1 MFYKANDSEYKTL
14 QDGKIKLKTLT
25 YCDDLQLVEFTI
37 EKGVVLPEH
46 SHPNTQIGYLVKGKI
61 EFVID
66 GKTYIAEPG
75 DSWCIP
81 KNVPHSAKILEDTKV
96 VEVFSPVRKEML

>member
-1 MFYKANDSEYKTL
+1 MFYKCNSSDYKNI
-14 QDGKIKLKTLT
+14 QDGKIMFKTLT
-25 YCDDLQLVEFTI
+25 HCDKVHLIEFI
-37 EKGVVLPEH
+37 IKKDVFLPEH
-46 SHPNTQIGYLVKGKI
+46 SHPNVQIGYLIEGKL

-81 KNVPHSAKILEDTKV
+81 KNIPHSAKILEDSKV
-96 VEVFSPVRKEML
+96 IEVFSPIREDLL